1 MKRKQILDRIQH
13 PKQRNLGSL
22 GVALLNQARKG

>member
-1 MKRKQILDRIQH
+1 MKRKDIITRIQH

-22 GVALLNQARKG
+22 GVALLNEAKKG